1 MNYEKKYLKYKKK
14 YTELTRNQIGGNMN
28 IMVRISANFWAP
40 ARDYQESAFKRFK
53 QNGERP
59 YDYDN
64 RMSGV
69 NQIKFTIKRIGDE
82 HHGGIYMLK
91 SDGTTSPIADWNDVK
106 CFIVDIP
113 GSPVNWRPARAYQT
127 WAYFDF
133 IYSSDRERRYYKWAQ
148 HATPH
153 GTIEIPI
160 EKLINEQDVP
170 IDYISTAVNFR
181 ISRNDNG
188 TIFYEK
194 DNSSRSRVRI
204 SDNDHARHGY
214 AGFYMRMT
222 EPIDFTVIPA
232 SHDMF
237 GFAPNPSVHGQ
248 SFPQLPV
255 GIIVKKTQNDEIMCA
270 ICNDNEQN
278 IQFLQCGHHIT
289 CSECYLQ
296 LVKPPIV
303 KPPICPYCR
312 GLITGIQKYTP
323 PQSSLHPSTTHDM
336 LGHTPNPSV
345 HGCTILQPKSDVWF
359 DRVFKFHEMCKE
371 GMPAVRNVLEL
382 RRNARSRILVD
393 IRTQQ
398 QYNVGVPI
406 YCNTGELLDKAD
418 TLFMPIK
425 SGRVSTLGPGST
437 PEPGLAYYNIFGNTK
452 LFHLNPALA
461 GSLFQVASQFN
472 ALEMS
477 NQEITPEHGITM
489 YQHDHTQGPACAM
502 VCPYGTLYRNYFSM
516 PESGEF
522 DGGPQTSVNQ
532 KNTLDELE
540 KFLGVNLIKQ
550 NGYNH
555 PRSTTDAETIETKL
569 KISVPNNFFEAIKLV
584 KYFIQHNTPV
594 VNDQGVALHNVSQ
607 IYCSALPIF
616 YFQEIFESRKA
627 FASMILHAVYFAT
640 LALAAI
646 MAITEQRRVKV
657 FLTRV
662 GGGVFANPPH
672 LINAAIKNAVSYF
685 KEYPIDVFMVNF
697 ISNVDFPPIDQ
708 IKQIE
713 RFSIPLQDN
722 AFI

>member
-40 ARDYQESAFKRFK
+40 ARDYQEFAFKKFK

-64 RMSGV
+64 KLSGV
-69 NQIKFTIKRIGDE
+69 DQIKFTIKRIGDE

-91 SDGTTSPIADWNDVK
+91 SDGTMTPIADWNDVK

-133 IYSSDRERRYYKWAQ
+133 IYSSDRERRYYKWAP

-160 EKLINEQDVP
+160 VELINEHGDP
-170 IDYISTAVNFR
+170 IDYINTAVNFR
-181 ISRNDNG
+181 ISRNDDG
-188 TIFYEK
+188 TIFYEN
-194 DNSSRSRVRI
+194 DYSSRSRVRI
-204 SDNDHARHGY
+204 SDNDQAR
-214 AGFYMRMT
+214 
-222 EPIDFTVIPA
+222 
-232 SHDMF
+232 
-237 GFAPNPSVHGQ
+237 
-248 SFPQLPV
+248 
-255 GIIVKKTQNDEIMCA
+255 
-270 ICNDNEQN
+270 
-278 IQFLQCGHHIT
+278 
-289 CSECYLQ
+289 
-296 LVKPPIV
+296 
-303 KPPICPYCR
+303 
-312 GLITGIQKYTP
+312 
-323 PQSSLHPSTTHDM
+323 HDM

-371 GMPAVRNVLEL
+371 GMPTVRNVLEL

-425 SGRVSTLGPGST
+425 SGSGSTLGPGST

-477 NQEITPEHGITM
+477 NPEITPEHGITM

-540 KFLGVNLIKQ
+540 KFLGVNLIKK

-555 PRSTTDAETIETKL
+555 PRSTIDADTIETKL
-569 KISVPNNFFEAIKLV
+569 KISVPNNFFKAIKLV

-607 IYCSALPIF
+607 IYCSALPIS
-616 YFQEIFESRKA
+616 YFPEIFGSRNA

-640 LALAAI
+640 LAQAAI
-646 MAITEQRRVKV
+646 MAIKEKRRVKV

-685 KEYPIDVFMVNF
+685 EEYPIDVFMVHF
-697 ISNVDFPPIDQ
+697 SPDTDFPPIDQ
-708 IKQIE
+708 IKLIK
-713 RFSIPLQDN
+713 RFSIPLQDD
-722 AFI
+722 AFLIPLNMSTNI